1 LYGERSKV
9 GPSKLKQSPIE
20 TMIQIASRKQP
31 EAPPRYFA
39 SNKGMLQK
47 EPHHTTLF
55 HDKKGH
61 FGDGSNKQ

>member
-1 LYGERSKV
+1 
-9 GPSKLKQSPIE
+9 
-20 TMIQIASRKQP
+20 MIQIASRKQP